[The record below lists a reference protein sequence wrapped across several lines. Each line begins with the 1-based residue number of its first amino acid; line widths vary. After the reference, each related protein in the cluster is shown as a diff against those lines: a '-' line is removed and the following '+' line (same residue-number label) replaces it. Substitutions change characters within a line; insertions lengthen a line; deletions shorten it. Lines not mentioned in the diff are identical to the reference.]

1 MDTQTQSASITFP
14 SVVNLNVGG
23 QIYTTSLAT
32 LTKYSESMLGA
43 MFSGRFAAQKDPNG
57 NYFIDRDGAMFR
69 YILDFL
75 RNGELRVLE
84 NSHEFGLLLKEAEF
98 FQIPTLTDAVKQQMK
113 SQDGRKSNNE
123 NKPEPLEII
132 TVSGDGKA
140 KGKLKSISGR
150 FRTLVEMFHIG
161 DEKNETFQ
169 VSRYGNQSDRTDS
182 EQTCIV
188 SVKETRIFVGTW
200 PVVEVAKLHGFQH
213 RPGNS
218 HAQSLCLGFMGDSYW
233 ILSRPNPQR

>member
-1 MDTQTQSASITFP
+1 MDTQTQSPTISFP

-57 NYFIDRDGAMFR
+57 NYFIDRDGALFR
-69 YILDFL
+69 YILGFL
-75 RNGELRVLE
+75 RNDELHVPE
-84 NSHEFGLLLKEAEF
+84 NSHEFGSLLKEAEF

-132 TVSGDGKA
+132 TVSGDGKD

-182 EQTCIV
+182 EQICIV

-200 PVVEVAKLHGFQH
+200 PVVEVAKLHGFRH
-213 RPGNS
+213 HPDNS